1 VNSELNHLI
10 SNDLYRNLYKKTGAK
25 IKRFNS
31 EFTLFNL
38 NILTMKKASIHP
50 SANKR
55 VTPLTANPSLEQEK
69 KAQISFS
76 IRQEDRTYFV
86 LVDTIALMYLADET
100 VCLIDF
106 KGEKHCLS
114 KTLDALEQAV
124 STQQFYRINRQ
135 MIVNRQAIKDVE
147 SYPNQRIVVHLT
159 VPTSEIVIVP
169 RLKVK
174 PFLSW
179 MEKG

>member
-1 VNSELNHLI
+1 
-10 SNDLYRNLYKKTGAK
+10 
-25 IKRFNS
+25 
-31 EFTLFNL
+31 
-38 NILTMKKASIHP
+38 MKKASIHQP
-50 SANKR
+50 EPKR
-55 VTPLTANPSLEQEK
+55 VTSLPVNPSLEQEK

-86 LVDTIALMYLADET
+86 LVDTIALMYLVDET

-106 KGEKHCLS
+106 KGEKHCLH

-124 STQQFYRINRQ
+124 SGQQFYRINRQ

-147 SYPNQRIVVHLT
+147 SYSNQRIVVHLT
-159 VPTSEIVIVP
+159 VFTPENVLVP

>member
-1 VNSELNHLI
+1 VRSFGVPNI
-10 SNDLYRNLYKKTGAK
+10 GKAIKTPVLPQK
-25 IKRFNS
+25 TI
-31 EFTLFNL
+31 LNL

-50 SANKR
+50 SAPKK
-55 VTPLTANPSLEQEK
+55 VTSLTANPSLEQEK
-69 KAQISFS
+69 KTQISFS

-86 LVDTIALMYLADET
+86 LVENIAFIYLEGET

-106 KGEKHCLS
+106 KGEKHVIS
-114 KTLDALEQAV
+114 KTLETLEKTIP
-124 STQQFYRINRQ
+124 TQQFYRINRQ

-147 SYPNQRIVVHLT
+147 TYTNQRIVVHLT
-159 VPTSEIVIVP
+159 VPAPENAIVP

>member
-1 VNSELNHLI
+1 
-10 SNDLYRNLYKKTGAK
+10 
-25 IKRFNS
+25 
-31 EFTLFNL
+31 
-38 NILTMKKASIHP
+38 MKKASIHQP
-50 SANKR
+50 EPKR
-55 VTPLTANPSLEQEK
+55 VTSLTANPSLEREK

-76 IRQEDRTYFV
+76 IRHEDRTYFV

-106 KGEKHCLS
+106 KGEKHYLN
-114 KTLDALEQAV
+114 KTLDALELAV
-124 STQQFYRINRQ
+124 SGQQFYRINRQ

-159 VPTSEIVIVP
+159 VFTPENVLVP

>member
-1 VNSELNHLI
+1 M
-10 SNDLYRNLYKKTGAK
+10 KKT
-25 IKRFNS
+25 
-31 EFTLFNL
+31 
-38 NILTMKKASIHP
+38 SIRQP
-50 SANKR
+50 EPKR
-55 VTPLTANPSLEQEK
+55 VTSLTANPSLEQEK

-76 IRQEDRTYFV
+76 IRQADRTYFV

-106 KGEKHCLS
+106 KGEKHYLN
-114 KTLDALEQAV
+114 KTLDALELAV
-124 STQQFYRINRQ
+124 SGQQFYRINRQ

-159 VPTSEIVIVP
+159 VFTPENVLVP

>member
-1 VNSELNHLI
+1 
-10 SNDLYRNLYKKTGAK
+10 
-25 IKRFNS
+25 
-31 EFTLFNL
+31 
-38 NILTMKKASIHP
+38 MKKASIHP
-50 SANKR
+50 SAPKK
-55 VTPLTANPSLEQEK
+55 VTSLTANSSLEQEK

-86 LVDTIALMYLADET
+86 LVDTIALMYLENET

-106 KGEKHCLS
+106 KGEKHCLH
-114 KTLDALEQAV
+114 KTLDALEKAV
-124 STQQFYRINRQ
+124 SAQQFYRINRQ

-159 VPTSEIVIVP
+159 VFTPENAVVP

>member
-1 VNSELNHLI
+1 LPQ
-10 SNDLYRNLYKKTGAK
+10 KT
-25 IKRFNS
+25 I
-31 EFTLFNL
+31 FNL
-38 NILTMKKASIHP
+38 NILTMKKASIHQ
-50 SANKR
+50 SAHKR
-55 VTPLTANPSLEQEK
+55 VTLLTANPSLEQEK
-69 KAQISFS
+69 KTQISFS

-86 LVDTIALMYLADET
+86 LVDNIALMYLEDET

-106 KGEKHCLS
+106 KEEKHYLY
-114 KTLDALEQAV
+114 KTLDALEKAI

-159 VPTSEIVIVP
+159 VFTPENAIVP